1 MLDQLNIEHVLFID
15 IETVPGVESFE
26 NLDSGL
32 QQLFEAKTAYQRKDQ
47 ISVKEFYDQAGIWAE
62 FGKIVCISVGYF
74 SCKTGHRQFR
84 TTSFYGEEKELLLAF
99 ANVLNTSFSKPQFLL
114 CGHNAKEFDFPYI
127 ARRMVIHQIKIPA
140 KLQLFGKKPWEI
152 LHLDT
157 MELWKFGDYKHYT
170 SLKLLTTILGIE
182 SPKDDI
188 DGSEVKRVFY
198 QEQNID
204 RIIRYC
210 ERDVVAVAQVLLRFR
225 GENLLNETEIISV

>member
-15 IETVPGVESFE
+15 IETVPGVESYE
-26 NLDSGL
+26 DLDSGL

-47 ISVKEFYDQAGIWAE
+47 TSVMEFYDQAGIWAE
-62 FGKIVCISVGYF
+62 FGRIVCISVGYF
-74 SCKTGHRQFR
+74 SYKSGHRQFR
-84 TTSFYGEEKELLLAF
+84 TTSFHGDEKEVLLAF

-127 ARRMVIHQIKIPA
+127 ARRMIIHQIKIPA

-198 QEQNID
+198 QEQNIE

-225 GENLLNETEIISV
+225 GEDLLNETEIISV